1 MLKKEG
7 TYIVS
12 GKTNPAF
19 WTYYFDE
26 KGNKSWKAG
35 TKQDVKNIISSKQYN
50 KFAKAILDV
59 GETKDENYSK
69 VLGDALEIIPME
81 NPNKLVGNGQYLTV
95 KILFK
100 NEPLASSKVYG
111 SYAGFSNNGDYAFVT
126 TTNKDGL
133 AKIKLSHSGYW
144 ILKTDYSEAA
154 SKELEDKVNE
164 IFYVATL
171 TFQAQ

>member
-1 MLKKEG
+1 
-7 TYIVS
+7 
-12 GKTNPAF
+12 
-19 WTYYFDE
+19 
-26 KGNKSWKAG
+26 
-35 TKQDVKNIISSKQYN
+35 
-50 KFAKAILDV
+50 
-59 GETKDENYSK
+59 
-69 VLGDALEIIPME
+69 ME

-95 KILFK
+95 KVLFK
-100 NEPLASSKVYG
+100 NEPLASLKVYG